1 MLEVVSGKGGG
12 GVATTVG
19 SVITEILQ
27 DRLRDRNLGWQPS
40 EWICEPLSFGV
51 SQEEGLL

>member
-1 MLEVVSGKGGG
+1 MLEVVSGKEGG

-27 DRLRDRNLGWQPS
+27 DRVRDRNLRWRLS
-40 EWICEPLSFGV
+40 EMIDEPLSFGV
-51 SQEEGLL
+51 SQEEGAL